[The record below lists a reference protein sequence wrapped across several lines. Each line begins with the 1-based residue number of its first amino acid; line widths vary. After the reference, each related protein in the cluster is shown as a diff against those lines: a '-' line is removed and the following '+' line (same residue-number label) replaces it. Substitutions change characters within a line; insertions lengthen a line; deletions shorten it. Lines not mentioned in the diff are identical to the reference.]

1 MESNGLLDA
10 VPLWGL
16 FIAILFIV
24 LVAVECGY
32 RTGKYRRDHREREKE
47 TPVGTMVAATLGL
60 LALIL
65 AFTFGLAAARFDA
78 RRQVL
83 LDEANAIG
91 TTYLRAGMLPDK
103 GEQIRTLLRDYVGTR
118 IEAVRSNK
126 ITEGIGRSENIQ
138 NELWAQAESVAEQNP
153 NSIVVGLFVQSL
165 NQMIDLHAARLQAS
179 LRSRIP
185 GAIWIGLFAVAALSL
200 ATMGYHSGMVG
211 TRRSLTVLAVAFTF
225 SVVIELIADLDRPQ
239 EGVLRVSQQA
249 MLDLQRSMKAPG
261 P

>member
-1 MESNGLLDA
+1 MESNGLLD
-10 VPLWGL
+10 VIPLWGV
-16 FIAILFIV
+16 FIAILLIV
-24 LVAVECGY
+24 LLSVECGY
-32 RTGKYRRDHREREKE
+32 RVGKYRRDHREWEKE
-47 TPVGTMVAATLGL
+47 PPVGTMVGATLGL

-65 AFTFGLAAARFDA
+65 AFTFGLAAARFDT

-103 GEQIRTLLRDYVGTR
+103 GKEIRTLLRNYVGAR

-126 ITEGIGRSENIQ
+126 ITEGIRNSENTQ
-138 NELWAQAESVAEQNP
+138 NELWTQATAVAEKNP
-153 NSIVVGLFVQSL
+153 NSIIVGLFVQSL

-200 ATMGYHSGMVG
+200 AVMGYHAGMVG
-211 TRRSLTVLAVAFTF
+211 TRRSLAILAVAFTF
-225 SVVIELIADLDRPQ
+225 SVVIEIIADLDRPQ
-239 EGVLRVSQQA
+239 EGILKVSQQA
-249 MLDLQRSMKAPG
+249 LLDLQRSMNTPT

>member
-1 MESNGLLDA
+1 MDRSTLS
-10 VPLWGL
+10 PLWGV
-16 FIAILFIV
+16 FVAILIV
-24 LVAVECGY
+24 VLLSVECGY
-32 RTGKYRRDHREREKE
+32 RLGRYRRNRHEQEKE
-47 TPVGTMVAATLGL
+47 TPVGTMVGATLGL
-60 LALIL
+60 LAFIF
-65 AFTFGLAAARFDA
+65 ASTFRLAAARFDT

-91 TTYLRAGMLPDK
+91 TIYLRAGMLP
-103 GEQIRTLLRDYVGTR
+103 ERREEIRALLRNYVDTR
-118 IEAVRSNK
+118 LEAVRSGN
-126 ITEGIGRSENIQ
+126 IAEGMRQSENIQ
-138 NELWAQAESVAEQNP
+138 NDVWTHAIAVGEKNP

-165 NQMIDLHAARLQAS
+165 NDMIDLHAKRVQAS

-200 ATMGYHSGMVG
+200 ATMGYHAGLSG
-211 TRRSLTVLAVAFTF
+211 TRRSLAIVAVAITF

-249 MLDLQRSMKAPG
+249 LLDLQRSMNVPT

>member
-1 MESNGLLDA
+1 METNGLLDA

-32 RTGKYRRDHREREKE
+32 QTGKYRRDHREREKE
-47 TPVGTMVAATLGL
+47 TPVGTMVGATLGL

-65 AFTFGLAAARFDA
+65 AFTFGLAAARFDT